1 MNMRREA
8 GARAAYDGVSDAELD
23 EDGAEPSASDGAR
36 PDGRPAATRRH
47 QTGVAPAADPI
58 VVGRLADGPVGS
70 MAGEATTNEECACAQ
85 PVYYGGGAAPMAV
98 DSTAAQEA
106 AAMRAS
112 DGYTRSRFFLCCIC
126 SLLKNQTASH
136 LRTRQ
141 GTHHVAAV
149 EYNPE
154 NQN

>member
-8 GARAAYDGVSDAELD
+8 GARAAYDDASDAELD
-23 EDGAEPSASDGAR
+23 EGGAEPSASDGAR

-85 PVYYGGGAAPMAV
+85 PVYYDGGAAPMAV

-112 DGYTRSRFFLCCIC
+112 DGYTRSRVFVFL
-126 SLLKNQTASH
+126 H
-136 LRTRQ
+136 L
-141 GTHHVAAV
+141 
-149 EYNPE
+149 
-154 NQN
+154 